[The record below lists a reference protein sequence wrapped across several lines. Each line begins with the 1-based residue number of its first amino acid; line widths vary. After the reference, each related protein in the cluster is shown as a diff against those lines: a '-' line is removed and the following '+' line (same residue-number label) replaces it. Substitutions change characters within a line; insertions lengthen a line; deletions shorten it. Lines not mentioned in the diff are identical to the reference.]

1 LIAKNINQ
9 GIMMKKKILVIDDE
23 LSIRML
29 LENYL
34 SKTYEV
40 ITRTDGLDGMKW
52 LEDGNMPELIVA
64 DIQMPN
70 MDGYEFIKNVRSSG
84 YFKDIPMI
92 MLSGIES
99 SQEKV
104 KCLKLG
110 ANDYM
115 VKPFNPE
122 ELSIRIELLIAR
134 K

>member
-1 LIAKNINQ
+1 
-9 GIMMKKKILVIDDE
+9 MKKKILVIDDE

-29 LENYL
+29 LENFL
-34 SKTYEV
+34 SKSYDV
-40 ITRTDGLDGMKW
+40 ITRNDGMEGLKW
-52 LEDGNMPELIVA
+52 MEEGNMPDLVVA

-70 MDGYEFIKNVRSSG
+70 LDGYEFIKNVRSSG
-84 YFKDIPMI
+84 FFKNIPLI

-104 KCLKLG
+104 KCLKMG

-122 ELSIRIELLIAR
+122 ELYIRIELLLAR
-134 K
+134 S

>member
-1 LIAKNINQ
+1 
-9 GIMMKKKILVIDDE
+9 MKKKILVIDDE
-23 LSIRML
+23 KTIRVL

-34 SKTYEV
+34 QKEYEV
-40 ITRTDGLDGMKW
+40 IAKSDGEEGLNW
-52 LEDGNMPELIVA
+52 LQEGNFPDLIVS

-70 MDGYEFIKNVRSSG
+70 LDGYEFIKNVRASG

-99 SQEKV
+99 SAEKV
-104 KCLKLG
+104 KTLKMG
-110 ANDYM
+110 ANDYI

-122 ELSIRIELLIAR
+122 ELAVRIELHLAR

>member
-1 LIAKNINQ
+1 
-9 GIMMKKKILVIDDE
+9 MKKKILVIDDE
-23 LSIRML
+23 KTIRIL

-34 SKTYEV
+34 KKEYDVTTKS
-40 ITRTDGLDGMKW
+40 DGEEGLNW
-52 LEDGNMPELIVA
+52 LQEGNFPDLIVS

-70 MDGYEFIKNVRSSG
+70 LDGHEFIKNVRASG
-84 YFKDIPMI
+84 YFKEIPMI

-99 SQEKV
+99 SAEKV
-104 KCLKLG
+104 KALKMG

-122 ELSIRIELLIAR
+122 ELEVRIELHLAR

>member
-1 LIAKNINQ
+1 
-9 GIMMKKKILVIDDE
+9 MKKKILVIDDE
-23 LSIRML
+23 KTIRVL

-34 SKTYEV
+34 QKEYEV
-40 ITRTDGLDGMKW
+40 ITKSDGEEGLNW
-52 LEDGNMPELIVA
+52 LQEGNFPDLIVS

-70 MDGYEFIKNVRSSG
+70 LDGYEFIKNVRASG

-99 SQEKV
+99 SAEKV
-104 KCLKLG
+104 KTLKMG

-122 ELSIRIELLIAR
+122 ELAVRIELHLAR

>member
-1 LIAKNINQ
+1 
-9 GIMMKKKILVIDDE
+9 MKKKILVIDDE

-34 SKTYEV
+34 SKTYDV
-40 ITRTDGLDGMKW
+40 VTKTDGLDGMKW
-52 LEDGNMPELIVA
+52 LEEGNMPELIVA

-84 YFKDIPMI
+84 YFKDIPLI

-122 ELSIRIELLIAR
+122 ELSIRMELLIAR